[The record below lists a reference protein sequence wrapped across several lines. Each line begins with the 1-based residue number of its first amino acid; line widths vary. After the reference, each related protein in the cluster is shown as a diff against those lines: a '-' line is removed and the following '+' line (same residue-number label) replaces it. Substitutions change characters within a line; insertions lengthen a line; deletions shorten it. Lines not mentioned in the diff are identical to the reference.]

1 MKIIRVGVDLAK
13 NVFHVHGVDRK
24 ELPVWRRRLTR
35 QSWLKALLEQVE
47 PGGEDWDG
55 GVCGCPPLGA

>member
-13 NVFHVHGVDRK
+13 NVFHVHGVDCK

-35 QSWLKALLEQVE
+35 QSWLKTLLEKVE
-47 PGGEDWDG
+47 PGGEIRDG
-55 GVCGCPPLGA
+55 GVCGCAPLGA